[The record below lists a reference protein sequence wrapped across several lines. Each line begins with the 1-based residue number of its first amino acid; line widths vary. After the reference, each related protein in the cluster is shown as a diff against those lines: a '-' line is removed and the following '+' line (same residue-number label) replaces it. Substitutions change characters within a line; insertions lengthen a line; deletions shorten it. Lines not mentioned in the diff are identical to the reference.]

1 MNLQYAKDPKWANAE
16 QTMIDLTIKWDGM
29 AEELPF
35 TASPADSEAHGRAI
49 YDAALAGNFGPIA
62 AYVPP
67 PPPEPVVPQ
76 SVTMRQ
82 ARLALLQI
90 GKLDAVSAAL
100 AAIPDPAQR
109 TAAQIE
115 WEYAAV
121 IERNS
126 PLVTSLAAGL
136 GLTAADIDALFEA
149 ASRI

>member
-1 MNLQYAKDPKWANAE
+1 MYKLTNTDSVIRLSDGAWIPNDPANTDRATFAAWLAE
-16 QTMIDLTIKWDGM
+16 GNTP
-29 AEELPF
+29 E
-35 TASPADSEAHGRAI
+35 PAD
-49 YDAALAGNFGPIA
+49 PI
-62 AYVPP
+62 V
-67 PPPEPVVPQ
+67 PVVPQ
-76 SVTMRQ
+76 SVTPRQ

-100 AAIPDPAQR
+100 AAMPDPAQR

-115 WEYAAV
+115 WEYATV

-136 GLTAADIDALFEA
+136 GLTATDIDALFET